1 MKKTKKTSTHGSVG
15 VEVMRLL
22 NEYPDMTN
30 RQIAKD
36 VGCSIGYVYNLRKKM
51 VHVPPCEDVL
61 ELTPEMEEVLHKVTS
76 GTGRTPSKSDD
87 LNKVLDARGS
97 QYGNFLDHARITQ
110 RLKNVAHQFASENGK
125 RFDVDQAEALDM
137 IFHKIGRIL
146 NGNPNYADSWVD
158 IAGYAKLVADR
169 LEGKIR

>member
-1 MKKTKKTSTHGSVG
+1 MKKTKTKKTHGSIG
-15 VEVMRLL
+15 VEVMNLL

-30 RQIAKD
+30 RQIAND
-36 VGCSIGYVYNLRKKM
+36 VGCSIGYVLNLRKKM
-51 VHVPPCEDVL
+51 AHVEPCPEVL

-87 LNKVLDARGS
+87 LTKVLDARGS
-97 QYGNFLDHARITQ
+97 RYGNFLDHARITQ
-110 RLKNVAHQFASENGK
+110 RLKTVAHQFALDNGK

-146 NGNPNYADSWVD
+146 NGDPNYADSWID